1 MKRPWHWLPAAW
13 LALTVWLAGAPAGAQ
28 IIDRVDVT
36 RDGDSARI
44 DVRFDVQIDYL
55 RHAPPDRGQLITIF
69 FRLIGGED
77 AAAATLQETRR
88 APPNDLVPPFEVTY
102 PAQPGPFG
110 AQRRL
115 EVRFRTPV
123 SFRVRPVDNRTIAI
137 FVPLPPSK
145 VERQAAPP
153 TTAPAAPSAAP
164 APPPTP
170 PGAVPPTPPA
180 AEPPAPVTTPAPA
193 PAPPATP
200 AAPGAGESDRDAEG
214 EMRIARAALEAGK
227 WDEAAIALNRVLNL
241 PPNRFSQEAQEL
253 IGLAREKLG
262 EMNKARVEY
271 ELYLRL
277 YPDGPGAARVKER
290 LAALPVGT
298 LVTPEPAAAAP
309 AAPYSAWGS
318 VSQYYYG
325 GKSKVQNTT
334 TVVTPATDAT
344 TIDKQ
349 QFTATDQSQIVTN
362 ADVTGRWRQG
372 DYDSRFVFRDQYT
385 WSLLRDVASF
395 NRLSAAYFETRFLP
409 RDVLLRAGR
418 QIGTS
423 SGILGRYDGA
433 SASFAVAPDWR
444 VSGVVGSAVDVP
456 AGTRPIFAGAA
467 VDAANLFPQ
476 KLPGVGAQ
484 VYAIAQRVAGVA
496 DRLGL
501 GGEARYFD
509 AQRTA
514 YGTVDYDPLYRVFNI
529 ASLQGTW
536 RLQSGTAFNLLADYR
551 RTPTLSLTNVAAAEG
566 TSDIGG
572 LVSARGLSTI
582 RDEAKA
588 LTPISRVYLVGVTQP
603 VTPKWQLGL
612 DFRLS
617 SLSGVGATS
626 ITPAAPGTGN
636 VFTYTLQAIGT
647 SLTSWQD
654 ILVLD
659 ASVLHSPTL
668 DGWTTGVNYLFTPW
682 PLWTFQP
689 TFRYY
694 HQTDDQGGH
703 LTRIE
708 PGLRV
713 VYRLRDRFSLE
724 GEFDL
729 ERTHS
734 TSALVDDLLNRPF
747 FYIGW
752 HWDF

>member
-1 MKRPWHWLPAAW
+1 MTCLG
-13 LALTVWLAGAPAGAQ
+13 AGAADAQ
-28 IIDRVDVT
+28 IIDRVEVA
-36 RDGDSARI
+36 RDGANARI
-44 DVRFDVQIDYL
+44 DIRFDVQIDYL

-77 AAAATLQETRR
+77 AASATLQETRR
-88 APPNDLVPPFEVTY
+88 PPPNDLVPPFEVTY
-102 PAQPGPFG
+102 PAQPASFG

-115 EVRFRTPV
+115 EIRFRAPIA
-123 SFRVRPVDNRTIAI
+123 FRVRPVDNRTISI
-137 FVPLPPSK
+137 YVPLPPSMAEPPA
-145 VERQAAPP
+145 VAPP
-153 TTAPAAPSAAP
+153 SAPTPPASTSPQPVQPPSAPAAPA
-164 APPPTP
+164 
-170 PGAVPPTPPA
+170 
-180 AEPPAPVTTPAPA
+180 
-193 PAPPATP
+193 ATP
-200 AAPGAGESDRDAEG
+200 QALAPTGSATEREAEV
-214 EMRIARAALEAGK
+214 EMRIARQALEAGK
-227 WDEAAIALNRVLNL
+227 WDEAAISLNRVLNL
-241 PPNRFSQEAQEL
+241 PPNRYSQEAQEL

-277 YPDGPGAARVKER
+277 YPDGPGAARVKDR
-290 LAALPVGT
+290 LATLPVGT
-298 LVTPEPAAAAP
+298 LVPPEAAAAAAP
-309 AAPYSAWGS
+309 AVPYSAWGS
-318 VSQYYYG
+318 LSQYYYG

-334 TVVTPATDAT
+334 TIVTPATDAT

-349 QFTATDQSQIVTN
+349 QFTSTDQSQIVTN
-362 ADVTGRWRQG
+362 ADVTARWRQG

-409 RDVLLRAGR
+409 RDIMLRAGR

-433 SASFAVAPDWR
+433 SGSFAIAPDWR

-456 AGTRPIFAGAA
+456 AGTRPIFAGVA
-467 VDAANLFPQ
+467 VDATNLFPQ

-484 VYAIAQRVAGVA
+484 VYAISQRVAGVA

-509 AQRTA
+509 ADRTA
-514 YGTVDYDPLYRVFNI
+514 FGTVDYDPLYRALNI

-536 RLQSGTAFNLLADYR
+536 RLPGGTAFNALADYR

-566 TSDIGG
+566 TGDIGG
-572 LVSARGLSTI
+572 LLSARGLSTM
-582 RDEAKA
+582 RDDAKA

-603 VTPKWQLGL
+603 VATKWQLGF

-626 ITPAAPGTGN
+626 TTPATPGTGN

-659 ASVLHSPTL
+659 ASVLHSPTI

-682 PLWTFQP
+682 TPWTFQP

-694 HQTDDQGGH
+694 HQTDNQGGR

-713 VYRLRDRFSLE
+713 VYRLRDRFSIE

-734 TSALVDDLLNRPF
+734 TNALVDDLLNRPF